1 MIKNKSSTTALAVTL
16 IRASSKIDS
25 VAHIFLPQPFKFLSH
40 FSFFKNFLE
49 KKMPQ
54 NTYQNIINRTK
65 FIDKIIKENNFDQI
79 VILGAGFDS
88 RFIRFY
94 NPKTKFFE
102 IDIKETQ
109 QNKISLIKKSKYKI
123 NENIFFIPLNLN
135 HGDIKIKLIKKSF
148 NPTKKTLFIL
158 EGLTMYLSKLAIDRL
173 FKSIIKIS
181 ASNNEIVFDF
191 IHQKI
196 VKNKQSE
203 AVKTVSS
210 LGEKW
215 TFGIDNLSSF
225 LQKYHLKLIT
235 HEQLSNGEII
245 PSPKFEQ
252 RTIDAVRTYYC
263 SQYSRTLISF

>member
-1 MIKNKSSTTALAVTL
+1 MIKNKPSTTALAVTL

-25 VAHIFLPQPFKFLSH
+25 VAHIFLPQPFRFLSH
-40 FSFFKNFLE
+40 LLFFKNFLK

-54 NTYQNIINRTK
+54 NTYQNVINRTK

-109 QNKISLIKKSKYKI
+109 QNKINLIKKSKFKI
-123 NENIFFIPLNLN
+123 NENTFFIPLNLN
-135 HGDIKIKLIKKSF
+135 HGDIKNKLIKKSF
-148 NPTKKTLFIL
+148 DPTKKTLFIL
-158 EGLTMYLSKLAIDRL
+158 EGLIMYLSKIAVNRL

-181 ASNNEIVFDF
+181 SPNSEIVFDF
-191 IHQKI
+191 IYQKNI
-196 VKNKQSE
+196 EDKQSE

-215 TFGIDNLSSF
+215 TFGIKNIDIF
-225 LQKYHLKLIT
+225 LKKYQFKLIKRKY
-235 HEQLSNGEII
+235 LNNGEII
-245 PSPKFEQ
+245 QIKF
-252 RTIDAVRTYYC
+252 
-263 SQYSRTLISF
+263 

>member
-1 MIKNKSSTTALAVTL
+1 MIKNKPSTTALAVTL
-16 IRASSKIDS
+16 IRASSKIDF
-25 VAHIFLPQPFKFLSH
+25 VAHVFLPQPFRLLSH
-40 FSFFKNFLE
+40 FSFFKNFLK

-54 NTYQNIINRTK
+54 KTYQNIIKRTK

-102 IDIKETQ
+102 IDIKSTQ
-109 QNKISLIKKSKYKI
+109 KNKIELIKKSKYKI
-123 NENIFFIPLNLN
+123 NENIFFIPADLNQQEVN
-135 HGDIKIKLIKKSF
+135 QKLLSKNFSS
-148 NPTKKTLFIL
+148 NLKTLFII
-158 EGLTMYLSKLAIDRL
+158 EGLTMYLHPSAVDKL

-181 ASNNEIVFDF
+181 SSNSEIIFDF

-196 VKNKQSE
+196 VKNKESE
-203 AVKTVSS
+203 ATKTVSS

-215 TFGIDNLSSF
+215 TFGIDNPNTF

-245 PSPKFEQ
+245 QAK
-252 RTIDAVRTYYC
+252 I
-263 SQYSRTLISF
+263 

>member
-1 MIKNKSSTTALAVTL
+1 MIKNKPSTTALAVTL

-25 VAHIFLPQPFKFLSH
+25 VAHIFLPQTFRFLSH

-49 KKMPQ
+49 RKMPQ
-54 NTYQNIINRTK
+54 NTYQNILNRTK

-102 IDIKETQ
+102 IDVKEIQ
-109 QNKISLIKKSKYKI
+109 QNKINLIKKSKYKI

-135 HGDIKIKLIKKSF
+135 HGDIKNKLIKKSF
-148 NPTKKTLFIL
+148 DPTKKTLFLL
-158 EGLTMYLSKLAIDRL
+158 EGLIMYLSKIAVNRL
-173 FKSIIKIS
+173 FKSIIKIATLNS
-181 ASNNEIVFDF
+181 EIIFDF
-191 IHQKI
+191 IYQKNI
-196 VKNKQSE
+196 EDKQSE

-215 TFGIDNLSSF
+215 TFGINNYFTF

-235 HEQLSNGEII
+235 HEKLSNGEII
-245 PSPKFEQ
+245 QAK
-252 RTIDAVRTYYC
+252 I
-263 SQYSRTLISF
+263 